1 MLAAYKLVLEEADET
16 EGDVIML
23 SDYLEK
29 YGFDQVRGVGSYQDV
44 LNKRG
49 KNGSNQY
56 SRI

>member
-1 MLAAYKLVLEEADET
+1 MLAAYKLVVEEADET

-29 YGFDQVRGVGSYQDV
+29 YGFDKVRGATSYQDI

-49 KNGSNQY
+49 KGGSRQH
-56 SRI
+56 SRV